1 MLSIYGGLNL
11 AFYNQLNGLPPPL
24 KVLISLENA
33 RKSVKNEQIIG
44 LKSTEIWFSFPG
56 DEVKIAGGADGAA
69 AEHRLINKCF
79 DDGFR
84 FSH

>member
-1 MLSIYGGLNL
+1 MDVTDFRHLKMLSIYGCLNL
-11 AFYNQLNGLPPPL
+11 AFYNQLNGLPPPPL

-56 DEVKIAGGADGAA
+56 DEVKIAGADGADGAA
-69 AEHRLINKCF
+69 A
-79 DDGFR
+79 
-84 FSH
+84 

>member
-1 MLSIYGGLNL
+1 MLSIYGVLNL
-11 AFYNQLNGLPPPL
+11 AFYNQPNGLPPPL
-24 KVLISLENA
+24 KVLISLEKA
-33 RKSVKNEQIIG
+33 RKSVKNEQING

-56 DEVKIAGGADGAA
+56 DEVKIAGADGPAA
-69 AEHRLINKCF
+69 AHRLINKCF